1 MIRKYSHTRGGER
14 KPKGQKNGGQL
25 NRQGN
30 HENKNKTNM
39 TQTVHQLGQ

>member
-1 MIRKYSHTRGGER
+1 MIRKYSQTRGFER

-30 HENKNKTNM
+30 LESKTKTNM
-39 TQTVHQLGQ
+39 TKTVQL